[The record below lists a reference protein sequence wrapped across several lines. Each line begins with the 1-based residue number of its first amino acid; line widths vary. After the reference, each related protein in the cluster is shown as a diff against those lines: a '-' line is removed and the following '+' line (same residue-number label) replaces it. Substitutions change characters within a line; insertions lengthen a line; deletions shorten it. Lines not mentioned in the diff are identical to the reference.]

1 MCKIASSRIVLKSTT
16 HPPNIPSNKNRR
28 RIFYLLL
35 NFWSQFFIVTANIIA
50 NFEFSEILPKGKRIM
65 RNNKKWAP
73 KTKFLP
79 KGNALYIIIKSGLQK
94 LGNSQTQ

>member
-1 MCKIASSRIVLKSTT
+1 
-16 HPPNIPSNKNRR
+16 
-28 RIFYLLL
+28 
-35 NFWSQFFIVTANIIA
+35 
-50 NFEFSEILPKGKRIM
+50 M